1 MSAAG
6 AFRDAVPSG
15 DVIPFPRAG
24 ESPFMVNGV
33 PVMLGIDEAAEKVH
47 MSRHF
52 VRELCL
58 RGDVVSVRAGSS
70 GRGKIFVNLASL
82 VGYLNGARGC

>member
-6 AFRDAVPSG
+6 TFQAVPSG
-15 DVIPFPRAG
+15 DVIPFPGA
-24 ESPFMVNGV
+24 SPFTVDGV
-33 PVMLGIDEAAEKVH
+33 PVMLGIDEAAARVN

-52 VRELCL
+52 VRDLCL

-82 VGYLNGARGC
+82 VDYLNGAR